1 MTLLFLCHFGSSHLL
16 ILSNFATLDKKLN
29 LKRIEGIL
37 VNYFSINTI
46 KSIIKLLK
54 KLNSCLKPRR
64 QGRDIRGGVREG

>member
-1 MTLLFLCHFGSSHLL
+1 MTPLFLCHFGSSHLL
-16 ILSNFATLDKKLN
+16 ILSSFATLDKKLN

-37 VNYFSINTI
+37 VNFSINTI

-64 QGRDIRGGVREG
+64 QGRDVREE